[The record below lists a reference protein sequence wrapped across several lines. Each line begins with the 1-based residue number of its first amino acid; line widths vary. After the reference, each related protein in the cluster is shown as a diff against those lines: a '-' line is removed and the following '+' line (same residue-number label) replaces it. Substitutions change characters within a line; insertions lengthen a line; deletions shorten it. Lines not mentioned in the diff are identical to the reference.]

1 MKKVINIILLV
12 VLGVSLSGCEWF
24 EHNGGMTKNNNCAEV
39 NEHIEKHY
47 GLFDTLTAV
56 MRNGADG
63 FIVASSEVV
72 DSTIVDDNREDTRIK
87 FRINPIEECCNPSGS
102 IFYRCKVDCGDV
114 SWGNCYF
121 KIEPGSEKT
130 FVFHAEENG
139 DKFKFKGSDKVLLF
153 DTYTDDAGLHLWIA
167 NLERRY
173 FPKLDIIKIHKDLND
188 SVIKS
193 WLEDSTKKI
202 GIVPANI
209 TGIESKEYPRFFY
222 LIDGVLYNCNN
233 YRAERIYNREELSLR
248 IGEILEIYDI
258 LIPKNEI
265 NFETNVNKKCNYLD
279 KYLIYEGGDEINLSD
294 IKSSYRICKKNP
306 PYVREPWENLD

>member
-24 EHNGGMTKNNNCAEV
+24 EHNGGMTTNESHPKV
-39 NEHIEKHY
+39 NDHIKKHF

-63 FIVASSEVV
+63 YIVASSEVV
-72 DSTIVDDNREDTRIK
+72 NSEIVDDNREDTRIK
-87 FRINPIEECCNPSGS
+87 FRINPIEECYNPSGS

-167 NLERRY
+167 KLERRNL
-173 FPKLDIIKIHKDLND
+173 PTLDSITIHRNLND
-188 SVIKS
+188 NIIKS

-209 TGIESKEYPRFFY
+209 TGIESEEYPRFFY
-222 LIDGVLYNCNN
+222 LIDGVLYDCNN
-233 YRAERIYNREELSLR
+233 YRAKRIYNKGELSLR
-248 IGEILEIYDI
+248 TGEILEIYDI

-265 NFETNVNKKCNYLD
+265 NFNTNVNKKCNYLD

-294 IKSSYRICKKNP
+294 IKSSYRICKKKS
-306 PYVREPWENLD
+306 PYVTEPWEPLD

>member
-12 VLGVSLSGCEWF
+12 VLGVFLSGCEWF
-24 EHNGGMTKNNNCAEV
+24 EHNGGMTTNKSYPQV
-39 NEHIEKHY
+39 NDHIEKHF

-63 FIVASSEVV
+63 YIVASSEVV
-72 DSTIVDDNREDTRIK
+72 NSEIVDDNREDTRIK
-87 FRINPIEECCNPSGS
+87 FRIEPIKKGRTPSPQS
-102 IFYRCKVDCGDV
+102 STFYYCKVTCEDN
-114 SWGNCYF
+114 SWGDCYF
-121 KIEPGSEKT
+121 KINPGNVKS
-130 FVFHAEENG
+130 FVFHTENG
-139 DKFKFKGSDKVLLF
+139 SKFTASDKVLLL

-173 FPKLDIIKIHKDLND
+173 FPKLDTIKVYKNLND

-209 TGIESKEYPRFFY
+209 NGFESGEYPRFFY

-233 YRAERIYNREELSLR
+233 YRAERIYDRSELSLKKE
-248 IGEILEIYDI
+248 EILEIYDI
-258 LIPKNEI
+258 LIPKLNISMGVNE
-265 NFETNVNKKCNYLD
+265 ECTYLND
-279 KYLIYEGGDEINLSD
+279 KVIYGGGSEIYLSD
-294 IKSSYRICKKNP
+294 PEKNYFICKNTF
-306 PYVREPWENLD
+306 PYVEESWESLD